1 MATSGWQNE
10 QLILSR
16 TFSSSLAL
24 YGNVNISSITHTGT
38 NLRVVGSIAL
48 CPRQNGSYGTC
59 TYGYAQYVT
68 PEGGNQMQIVAANT
82 RMVTP
87 GHPNYAHTDYYA
99 NFDVTLTGVA
109 ATATSRNFTVNF
121 YNPSGQYGYNKN
133 LTWTLNFNKS
143 STAPSGLNVSISS
156 VADTGATFSVSLS
169 SYGTPSGE
177 ANRYIEASIL
187 GQSTYGGKYRWA
199 TKKAVKS
206 ATITVNN
213 NSATNSSNPLT
224 IVPNTK
230 YWYGAYATNT
240 VMSTNTVKGTFI
252 TLPAYISDVT
262 ANDTGGGNVTV
273 SVIHA
278 SEGSAAAAYTEY
290 SYDQTNWDTVQD
302 TFSLTVHSAT
312 TIYIRRRNSTGTTP
326 VRTVSIVPASTVKLY
341 GSVNNQA
348 KEIRKLY
355 GSVNGKAVRISKLY
369 GSVNGRSKLIYAY
382 SPRPGEDRENPIV
395 IDSSNATFN
404 KTKHIY
410 ANVTESTAIDIGNW
424 YLSPAPVF
432 FRVSIPD
439 IYDTMGVGLN
449 ITITIGGE
457 QKIDALSSELGLGQR
472 ELLLRWDG
480 SSSLTVLK
488 VDYGQ

>member
-24 YGNVNISSITHTGT
+24 YGNVSISSITHTGT
-38 NLRVVGSIAL
+38 NLRVVGTIAL
-48 CPRQNGSYGTC
+48 CPRQNGTYGTC

-68 PEGGNQMQIVAANT
+68 PEGGSQMQIVAANT

-133 LTWTLNFNKS
+133 LTWTLNFDKS
-143 STAPSGLNVSISS
+143 GTTPSGLNVSISS

-177 ANRYIEASIL
+177 ANRYIEAAIM
-187 GQSTYGGKYRWA
+187 GQSTYGGKYRYDTA
-199 TKKAVKS
+199 TAKTS

-213 NSATNSSNPLT
+213 SSKTNSSNPLT
-224 IVPNTK
+224 IVPNTQ

-240 VMSTNTVKGTFI
+240 VMSTSTVKDTFI

-262 ANDTGGGNVTV
+262 VNDTGGGNVTV
-273 SVIHA
+273 SVVHA
-278 SEGSAAAAYTEY
+278 SEGTATTAYTEY
-290 SYDQTNWDTVQD
+290 SYNQTDWTTVQD
-302 TFSLTVHSAT
+302 TFSLEVLSAT
-312 TIYIRRRNSTGTTP
+312 TIYVRRRNSTGTTP
-326 VRTVSIVPASTVKLY
+326 VRTVSIVPATTVKLY

-355 GSVNGKAVRISKLY
+355 GSINGKAVIIRKLY
-369 GSVNGRSKLIYAY
+369 GSVNGRSKLIYVHSA
-382 SPRPGEDRENPIV
+382 RPGENRDNPIV
-395 IDSSNATFN
+395 INSSNATFS
-404 KTKHIY
+404 KKKHIT
-410 ANVTESTAIDIGNW
+410 ANVTESTATDISSW

-432 FRVSIPD
+432 FHVSIPAED
-439 IYDTMGVGLN
+439 DPMGVGLN

-457 QKIDALSSELGLGQR
+457 QKINALSTELGSDQR
-472 ELLLRWDG
+472 ELLLQWDG
-480 SSSLTVLK
+480 SSSLTVL
-488 VDYGQ
+488 

>member
-1 MATSGWQNE
+1 MANFVSGLYVGTFGGRTLNINVTGNISRSSTTVTLTNISCYLYSTDGGTWWAQANRTWGLRAPGGEAVSTSVPYTPSANH
-10 QLILSR
+10 R
-16 TFSSSLAL
+16 TFSLPNLSFYLA
-24 YGNVNISSITHTGT
+24 NTSTS
-38 NLRVVGSIAL
+38 
-48 CPRQNGSYGTC
+48 C
-59 TYGYAQYVT
+59 TMYVT
-68 PEGGNQMQIVAANT
+68 GPDGSFAFTLGGIPQGAV
-82 RMVTP
+82 
-87 GHPNYAHTDYYA
+87 
-99 NFDVTLTGVA
+99 
-109 ATATSRNFTVNF
+109 
-121 YNPSGQYGYNKN
+121 
-133 LTWTLNFNKS
+133 
-143 STAPSGLNVSISS
+143 APSGLDVTISS
-156 VADTGATFSVSLS
+156 VQDTGATMRVTLN
-169 SYGTPSGE
+169 SYGTPSSE
-177 ANRYIEASIL
+177 ANRYIEASIM

-213 NSATNSSNPLT
+213 NSANSSNPLT
-224 IVPNTK
+224 IVPNTQ

-240 VMSTNTVKGTFI
+240 ALSTSMVKGKFI
-252 TLPAYISDVT
+252 TLPAYISDVVV
-262 ANDTGGGNVTV
+262 NDTGGGNVTV

-278 SEGSAAAAYTEY
+278 SEGSAAAVYTEY

-302 TFSLTVHSAT
+302 TFSLTVYGAT

-326 VRTVSIVPASTVKLY
+326 VRTVSIVPATTVKLY
-341 GSVNNQA
+341 GSVNNKA

-355 GSVNGKAVRISKLY
+355 GSVDGKAVIIRKLY
-369 GSVNGRSKLIYAY
+369 GSVNGRSKLIYVY
-382 SPRPGEDRENPIV
+382 SARPGEVRDNPIV
-395 IDSSNATFN
+395 IDSSNATFS

-432 FRVSIPD
+432 FHVSIPEE
-439 IYDTMGVGLN
+439 YDTMGVGLN

-480 SSSLTVLK
+480 SDSLTVLK